1 MSRGR
6 MSTIPFYGILACVI
20 IYAIGS
26 GLTEV
31 LASPIIEACPFENKD
46 SMMSLLHSFYC
57 WGWVGVVLCSTVFF
71 TVFGIEHWRI
81 MALIWSVI
89 PFYNIY
95 NFATCPIEPLVE
107 DGKSMTML
115 ELIKTKA
122 FWIFV
127 VLMVCAGSSEIAM
140 GQWAS
145 AFAPSAFH
153 LRYFLRVVRQC
164 LLFLL

>member
-1 MSRGR
+1 
-6 MSTIPFYGILACVI
+6 
-20 IYAIGS
+20 
-26 GLTEV
+26 
-31 LASPIIEACPFENKD
+31 
-46 SMMSLLHSFYC
+46 
-57 WGWVGVVLCSTVFF
+57 
-71 TVFGIEHWRI
+71 

-95 NFATCPIEPLVE
+95 NFATCPIEALVE

-122 FWIFV
+122 FWVFI

-145 AFAPSAFH
+145 AFAPSEFH